1 MDKRAGLK
9 TGKEM
14 LRQAPTE
21 GLEQHRERF
30 EGLAHMFLCSSV
42 MVGDSGM
49 EARVGSWLTKELM
62 LLLRECLQVL
72 VRSLLLVK
80 TIRFAQRQIG
90 VDTGLPTR
98 VS

>member
-62 LLLRECLQVL
+62 LMRLTTRLQVL
-72 VRSLLLVK
+72 VRDIIASSLLV
-80 TIRFAQRQIG
+80 RF
-90 VDTGLPTR
+90 DK
-98 VS
+98 

>member
-1 MDKRAGLK
+1 
-9 TGKEM
+9 
-14 LRQAPTE
+14 
-21 GLEQHRERF
+21 
-30 EGLAHMFLCSSV
+30 
-42 MVGDSGM
+42 M